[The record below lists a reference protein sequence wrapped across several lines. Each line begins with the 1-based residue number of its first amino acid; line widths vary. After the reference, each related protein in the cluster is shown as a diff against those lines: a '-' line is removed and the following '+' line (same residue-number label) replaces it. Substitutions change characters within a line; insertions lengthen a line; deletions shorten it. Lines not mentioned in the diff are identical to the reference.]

1 MLLNKF
7 KKMFVV
13 STILSFIAIVL
24 IVIQLGRRSCCESK
38 ENSDKTTDENGY
50 LEDTEKTHADN
61 VLEEERKDDP
71 KKKNHNKLL
80 HLKEEMKVKYKQ
92 VDDLLSFIGGKF
104 FTDKMCVERV
114 FALKDVLSDYLNN
127 LDIPENGEASLL
139 TKINADK
146 EMLKKQLE
154 LLKQLENL
162 QKLQLSCGGGGGVA
176 V

>member
-24 IVIQLGRRSCCESK
+24 IVIRLGRRRCCESK

-50 LEDTEKTHADN
+50 LADTEETHADN

-80 HLKEEMKVKYKQ
+80 HLIAEMGYKHEQ
-92 VDDLLSFIGGKF
+92 VDHLLKVIRGNY

-127 LDIPENGEASLL
+127 LDIPEDGEASLL
-139 TKINADK
+139 RKVITDK
-146 EMLKKQLE
+146 EKLKKQLE
-154 LLKQLENL
+154 LLKELENL
-162 QKLQLSCGGGGGVA
+162 QRLQLSCGGGGGVA

>member
-1 MLLNKF
+1 
-7 KKMFVV
+7 MFVV

-24 IVIQLGRRSCCESK
+24 IVIRLGRRRCCESK

-50 LEDTEKTHADN
+50 LADTEETHADN

-80 HLKEEMKVKYKQ
+80 HLKEEMNHKHKQ
-92 VDDLLSFIGGKF
+92 VEMLLDLFQKSDYN
-104 FTDKMCVERV
+104 FTDKICVERV

-139 TKINADK
+139 TKVITDK
-146 EMLKKQLE
+146 ENLKKQLE
-154 LLKQLENL
+154 LLKELENL
-162 QKLQLSCGGGGGVA
+162 QRLQLSCGGGGGVA